1 MDFDATS
8 QKFFDKPSNMG
19 LYVMPSKQCIAKADF
34 DLASYVNTSGQEG
47 IEVLDHLKLQGN
59 VWDAEA
65 YIEVKVKCSIVD
77 ALPQSPEKKPVQQMS
92 RTPPRRPNPVPD
104 LPTVEETF
112 EEQQSHNALEE
123 EHIAKQRDNA
133 KQLAKVALVLQML
146 VEKTQ
151 RKDRELQAIKEENR
165 AQSKEILQ

>member
-1 MDFDATS
+1 
-8 QKFFDKPSNMG
+8 
-19 LYVMPSKQCIAKADF
+19 
-34 DLASYVNTSGQEG
+34 
-47 IEVLDHLKLQGN
+47 
-59 VWDAEA
+59 
-65 YIEVKVKCSIVD
+65 
-77 ALPQSPEKKPVQQMS
+77 MS